1 MGLKHNDIVG
11 SMIPYLDPA
20 TGYLPPG
27 VHHAD
32 WCEVAGCFA
41 GNSHRGR
48 LTNGLLAACLNLA
61 GAGCGELLLDGSFV
75 TAKELPGDYDGAWEP
90 AGVDPILL
98 DPVLLDF
105 KNRRAAMKAK
115 YLGDLFPA
123 SFQAAPGVAYRD
135 FFKTDRN
142 GVEKGVVLIDLGSL
156 P

>member
-1 MGLKHNDIVG
+1 
-11 SMIPYLDPA
+11 MIPYLDPA

-123 SFQAAPGVAYRD
+123 SFQAAPGVALTATSSR
-135 FFKTDRN
+135 
-142 GVEKGVVLIDLGSL
+142 LIETAWRRVSC
-156 P
+156 